1 MHTNPRTQKHSNGFP
16 SSSCQTD
23 YSLLTTLNKNV
34 HWKFQGE
41 YVCIILH
48 SLTHCITPLPPIQ
61 QGNFLCVYQVFLS
74 SRMHSFVILY
84 PRDAAWFFS
93 SQIHLIKF
101 SLCALKRITVFCF
114 FINNIL
120 NILLY
125 SLAHAEYWESDEA
138 NVCLLLVVL
147 FAMDLLLVYWELFSA
162 MQRLVFR
169 GVYILCHWPLKL
181 HFVLHSVFCDFCR
194 WCVAVCLSFCLYGS
208 VNADSVTSTSAML
221 WRLLLL
227 LRMVMMVMMTLT
239 MLIMFMKFKSILNS
253 ILYRGFQ
260 IMFFSIGSFIFH

>member
-1 MHTNPRTQKHSNGFP
+1 M
-16 SSSCQTD
+16 
-23 YSLLTTLNKNV
+23 
-34 HWKFQGE
+34 
-41 YVCIILH
+41 
-48 SLTHCITPLPPIQ
+48 
-61 QGNFLCVYQVFLS
+61 
-74 SRMHSFVILY
+74 
-84 PRDAAWFFS
+84 
-93 SQIHLIKF
+93 
-101 SLCALKRITVFCF
+101 F

-147 FAMDLLLVYWELFSA
+147 FAMYLLLVYWELFSA
-162 MQRLVFR
+162 VQRLLFR
-169 GVYILCHWPLKL
+169 GAYILCHWPLKL
-181 HFVLHSVFCDFCR
+181 HFVLYSVFCDFCR

-227 LRMVMMVMMTLT
+227 LRMVMMTLT

-260 IMFFSIGSFIFH
+260 IMFFFYWFLHLSLRKCCMDDIQILRSYPHFNKIKMYVTFCVISKIFLNSIQFSKVCLPDYPIVNINHLHIHGINQNRMHDFDIWGRQ